1 MQPMPSEPQGERA
14 RLVLERLRALYPEA
28 RTELR
33 YETPFELLVA
43 TILSAQATDVSVNA
57 ATPALFARYP
67 DAAALAQA
75 EPGEVEGLI
84 RAIGLY
90 RNKAKNLV
98 ATARALVAEH
108 GGEVPR
114 DFESMLKLPG
124 VGRKTANVVL
134 GNAFSVNVGVV
145 VDTHVRRVSRRL
157 GLTEHQDPE
166 KIERDLLEIVPEEE
180 RALFSHLLIFHGRRV
195 CKSRK
200 PDCPGCV
207 LNDVCPSA
215 FEV

>member
-1 MQPMPSEPQGERA
+1 MPSEPQGERA

-134 GNAFSVNVGVV
+134 SNAYGRAAIA
-145 VDTHVRRVSRRL
+145 VDTHVGRLARRL
-157 GLTEHQDPE
+157 GFSTHDHPDKVEGDLTSVFPE
-166 KIERDLLEIVPEEE
+166 NAWIFLHH
-180 RALFSHLLIFHGRRV
+180 ALILHGRRV
-195 CKSRK
+195 CLARK
-200 PDCPGCV
+200 PACHACGLAP
-207 LNDVCPSA
+207 LCPSRQD
-215 FEV
+215 